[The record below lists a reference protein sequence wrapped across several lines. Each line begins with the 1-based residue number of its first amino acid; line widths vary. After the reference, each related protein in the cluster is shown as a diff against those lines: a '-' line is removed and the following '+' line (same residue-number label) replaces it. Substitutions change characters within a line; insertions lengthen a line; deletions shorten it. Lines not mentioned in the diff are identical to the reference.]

1 MVEVTTFVYIENLK
15 LNFVIWVQLLDGND
29 VRDLNVQWMR
39 QQLGIV
45 QQEPILFDASI
56 RDNIAYGDN
65 TRFVTMDEV
74 IQAAR
79 NANIHNF
86 IEALPQVLL
95 SVVTKR
101 SSYCFKK
108 YYYYYY

>member
-1 MVEVTTFVYIENLK
+1 
-15 LNFVIWVQLLDGND
+15 
-29 VRDLNVQWMR
+29 MR

-65 TRFVTMDEV
+65 TRIVTMDEI

-79 NANIHNF
+79 HANIHNF
-86 IEALPQVLL
+86 IEALPQVFNFILL
-95 SVVTKR
+95 KHMIYEFLLLK
-101 SSYCFKK
+101 SSYL
-108 YYYYYY
+108 

>member
-1 MVEVTTFVYIENLK
+1 M
-15 LNFVIWVQLLDGND
+15 
-29 VRDLNVQWMR
+29 RDLNVQWMR

-65 TRFVTMDEV
+65 TRIVPMDEI

-86 IEALPQVLL
+86 IEALPQVNISDLFVKCSL
-95 SVVTKR
+95 FWFSIITFCLVLK
-101 SSYCFKK
+101 F
-108 YYYYYY
+108 

>member
-1 MVEVTTFVYIENLK
+1 MDIFRSTFYIRK
-15 LNFVIWVQLLDGND
+15 LVSLFQLLDGID
-29 VRDLNVQWMR
+29 ERDFNPQWLR

-45 QQEPILFDASI
+45 QQEPVLFDASI

-65 TRFVTMDEV
+65 TRTVTMDEI

-86 IEALPQVLL
+86 IDALPQVIVIDPWSINPLHNMI
-95 SVVTKR
+95 
-101 SSYCFKK
+101 
-108 YYYYYY
+108 

>member
-1 MVEVTTFVYIENLK
+1 M
-15 LNFVIWVQLLDGND
+15 
-29 VRDLNVQWMR
+29 RDLNVQWMR

-65 TRFVTMDEV
+65 TRIVTMDEV

-86 IEALPQVLL
+86 IDALPQVQ
-95 SVVTKR
+95 TFR
-101 SSYCFKK
+101 P
-108 YYYYYY
+108 

>member
-1 MVEVTTFVYIENLK
+1 M
-15 LNFVIWVQLLDGND
+15 
-29 VRDLNVQWMR
+29 
-39 QQLGIV
+39 

-65 TRFVTMDEV
+65 SRIVQMDEV

-86 IEALPQVLL
+86 IDSLPQVRLF
-95 SVVTKR
+95 SHQQNGIFVIARNKDE
-101 SSYCFKK
+101 
-108 YYYYYY
+108 YYPVYEHM